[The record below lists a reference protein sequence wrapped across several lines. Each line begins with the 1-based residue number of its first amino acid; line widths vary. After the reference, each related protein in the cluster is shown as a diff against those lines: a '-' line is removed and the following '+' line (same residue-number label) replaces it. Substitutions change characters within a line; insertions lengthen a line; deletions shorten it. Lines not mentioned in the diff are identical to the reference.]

1 MINIRNSSNKFG
13 IVYKKTQSA
22 RNIMNYNKK
31 DDELNLP
38 IEELPQKNTVKD
50 MVLKIEKKKS
60 LPIVIV
66 NDTIVDEKPIINDLD
81 LPTDIINPV
90 VIKQTTPLYNSRY
103 KDN

>member
-1 MINIRNSSNKFG
+1 MVTFGNIGGTKQYTG
-13 IVYKKTQSA
+13 E
-22 RNIMNYNKK
+22 

-60 LPIVIV
+60 SPIIV
-66 NDTIVDEKPIINDLD
+66 VDDTIEKPIINDID
-81 LPTDIINPV
+81 LPGDIINPV
-90 VIKQTTPLYNSRY
+90 VTKHTPLYYSRY

>member
-60 LPIVIV
+60 LPFEIVD
-66 NDTIVDEKPIINDLD
+66 NTVDEKPIINDID
-81 LPTDIINPV
+81 LPSDIINPV
-90 VIKQTTPLYNSRY
+90 VIKHTPLYYSRY

>member
-50 MVLKIEKKKS
+50 MVLKIEKKKLANLTYLLLFLILLS
-60 LPIVIV
+60 LLIFCLPVIIASFLFGCQYTNTV
-66 NDTIVDEKPIINDLD
+66 H
-81 LPTDIINPV
+81 
-90 VIKQTTPLYNSRY
+90 
-103 KDN
+103 